1 MDTKKI
7 SKIPMQGK
15 TYHETNIMYILKLE
29 FSELTSLYAK
39 QHFWLISDNS
49 ALLIIFCFP

>member
-1 MDTKKI
+1 MDNKKI

-39 QHFWLISDNS
+39 QHF
-49 ALLIIFCFP
+49 